1 VCYTT
6 EEERNQMFQGTRR
19 DKFKNNFKISFHDD
33 TEVCLLKHNHKYKL
47 NVRNILGIK
56 HQDDWIFNL
65 NIGNVMHLTPM
76 NVDELSA
83 KLDRTHELNKDAML
97 EKIIL
102 FVVSFFCVGTE
113 LRFNS
118 QREGTRV
125 SKKDSEMWHA
135 KALHA
140 ASLFL
145 PDECPLVN
153 HIINSY
159 KKHHMNPK

>member
-1 VCYTT
+1 
-6 EEERNQMFQGTRR
+6 M
-19 DKFKNNFKISFHDD
+19 KISFHENTDID
-33 TEVCLLKHNHKYKL
+33 LLKFNHKFKL

-56 HQDDWIFNL
+56 HQDDWIYNL

-76 NVDELSA
+76 NTDELAA

-118 QREGTRV
+118 EKPNAKVT
-125 SKKDSEMWHA
+125 KKDSEMWHA
-135 KALHA
+135 KSLHTA
-140 ASLFL
+140 CLFL
-145 PDECPLVN
+145 PEDCPLVG

-159 KKHHMNPK
+159 KKHHLVPK

>member
-1 VCYTT
+1 
-6 EEERNQMFQGTRR
+6 M
-19 DKFKNNFKISFHDD
+19 KISFHDD
-33 TEVCLLKHNHKYKL
+33 TEINLLKFNHKYKL

-56 HQDDWIFNL
+56 HTDDWIFNL

-76 NVDELSA
+76 NSDELAA

-113 LRFNS
+113 LRFLS
-118 QREGTRV
+118 QKEGSGVT
-125 SKKDSEMWHA
+125 KKDSEMWHA
-135 KALHA
+135 KSLHTA
-140 ASLFL
+140 CLFL
-145 PDECPLVN
+145 PEDCPLVN

-159 KKHHMNPK
+159 KKHHLLPKLEMLKIKKQEDEQRRKLSQ

>member
-1 VCYTT
+1 
-6 EEERNQMFQGTRR
+6 M
-19 DKFKNNFKISFHDD
+19 KISFHDETD
-33 TEVCLLKHNHKYKL
+33 INLLKFNHKFKL

-76 NVDELSA
+76 NSDELAA

-113 LRFNS
+113 LRFLS
-118 QREGTRV
+118 QMSDKGIT
-125 SKKDSEMWHA
+125 KKDSEMWHA
-135 KALHA
+135 KALHT

-145 PDECPLVN
+145 PEECPLVN

-159 KKHHMNPK
+159 KKHHLNPKLELLK